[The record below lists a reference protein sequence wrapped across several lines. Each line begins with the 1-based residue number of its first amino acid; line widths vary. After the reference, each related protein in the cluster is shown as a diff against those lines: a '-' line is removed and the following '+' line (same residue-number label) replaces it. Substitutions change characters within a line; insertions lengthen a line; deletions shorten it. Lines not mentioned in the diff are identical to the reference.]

1 MSCSAMR
8 YRVPVCSEVC
18 MDNDES
24 PFKFETQHCHSAPL
38 GGVYYIIASLAQRV
52 SGLQD
57 ACATRVS
64 EVCGDIDG
72 AVV

>member
-1 MSCSAMR
+1 
-8 YRVPVCSEVC
+8 